1 MKGGEKPRLYR
12 DLRYKQKRTLLSEIA
27 NRSQLGWM
35 PKSDQLYYVSDNSD
49 GRNDLPARS
58 VDIGDKGHGGT
69 APQRKIPYRT
79 GRKIDVLLLQRDPF
93 GHHAKRT
100 KEDDRYRRRQTGY
113 RDRTYIYRYF
123 FETGVVQQIT
133 FGRQSASLNDIT
145 DDVRYLLFSTSE
157 EDCPQRPFRK
167 SSLYMLDLATMTVDT
182 IWKDQAYTYSA
193 QFSPDGKKLLIHGA
207 PEAFNGIGLNIDE
220 GQIANSYDTQSFIMD
235 LATRKVDP
243 RNEIFQPVDHCPGV
257 ESR

>member
-1 MKGGEKPRLYR
+1 M
-12 DLRYKQKRTLLSEIA
+12 
-27 NRSQLGWM
+27 
-35 PKSDQLYYVSDNSD
+35 
-49 GRNDLPARS
+49 
-58 VDIGDKGHGGT
+58 IG
-69 APQRKIPYRT
+69 
-79 GRKIDVLLLQRDPF
+79 IDD
-93 GHHAKRT
+93 
-100 KEDDRYRRRQTGY
+100 RQTGY

-157 EDCPQRPFRK
+157 EDLSQRPFRK

-243 RNEIFQPVDHCPGV
+243 VTKYFNPSITAQEWNPGDNFIYYRV
-257 ESR
+257 GGGSCERIPLHARQTKV